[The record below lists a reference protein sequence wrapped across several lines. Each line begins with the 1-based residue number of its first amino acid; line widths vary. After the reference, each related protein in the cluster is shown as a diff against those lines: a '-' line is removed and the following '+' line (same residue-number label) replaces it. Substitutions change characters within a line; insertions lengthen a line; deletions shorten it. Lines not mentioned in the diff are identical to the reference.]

1 MNKSKVEIEEAVE
14 RKAQARA
21 VADTIVDEII
31 FTDLRR
37 HLLDHGIKAY
47 MIPLTKAI
55 KGVHDSLVDGIAN
68 YIETEGN

>member
-1 MNKSKVEIEEAVE
+1 MRQIKNTLEEAVE

-21 VADTIVDEII
+21 VADAIVDEII

-37 HLLDHGIKAY
+37 HLLDRGIKAY

-55 KGVHDSLVDGIAN
+55 KGVHGRLVDGIAN
-68 YIETEGN
+68 YIETEG